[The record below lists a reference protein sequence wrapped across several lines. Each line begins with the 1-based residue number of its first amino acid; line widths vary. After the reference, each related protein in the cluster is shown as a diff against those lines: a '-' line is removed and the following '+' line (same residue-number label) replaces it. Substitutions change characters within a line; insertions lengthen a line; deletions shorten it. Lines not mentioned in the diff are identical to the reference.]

1 MTQIEI
7 KRNGAVLTATI
18 TITPDGFMDPVT
30 EDELGTLL
38 DQVDSDDGVR
48 AVVFTGGM
56 PDVFIRHYDVGVLS
70 ATAERMAGREMR
82 FETTRSVPES
92 PYHVCLRRITE
103 SPVAF
108 IAAINGALM
117 GGDFELALACDI

>member
-1 MTQIEI
+1 
-7 KRNGAVLTATI
+7 
-18 TITPDGFMDPVT
+18 MDPVT

-70 ATAERMAGREMR
+70 ATAERMAGREMPLC
-82 FETTRSVPES
+82 F
-92 PYHVCLRRITE
+92 
-103 SPVAF
+103 SPVVCT
-108 IAAINGALM
+108 AAHGLTVKI
-117 GGDFELALACDI
+117 